1 MHTHADEWY
10 CRSFGTEFGPMPL
23 EILRRMV
30 ETEQLASDDLVRPG
44 ATGSWQ
50 AVRDLAEVRMLLS
63 GAKSPERSP
72 SATGLRTI
80 RVQPSNRWYYQI
92 DGRARG
98 PLTLAALQELI
109 ASSGDTAFDVV
120 VRQGDNATWV
130 PFCSLPG
137 MSRARGPATRWAT
150 ELSATV
156 SGPIESPACARASR
170 GTLGQL
176 VHDHRDLVI
185 ALAVWLLINAV
196 ILVGWLEPYATERRY
211 FATLRSLE
219 AETTALQ
226 THDVSP
232 REWAALRVRV
242 KETLAPIVQDLKMQ
256 ASASEPVRQHLLCA
270 ARDQLPRLVGPR
282 TREMEEPERLYK
294 HHMSLVEQEFATQ

>member
-1 MHTHADEWY
+1 MNTHADEWF
-10 CRSFGTEFGPMPL
+10 CRSFDTEFGPLPL
-23 EILRRMV
+23 EVLRRMV
-30 ETEQLASDDLVRPG
+30 ETGQLASDDLVRTG

-50 AVRDLAEVRMLLS
+50 AVRDLAEVRTLLR

-72 SATGLRTI
+72 SATGLRPI
-80 RVQPSNRWYYQI
+80 RVQPSDRWYYQF

-98 PLTLAALQELI
+98 PLTLATLQELI

-120 VRQGDNATWV
+120 VRQGDDAAWV

-137 MSRARGPATRWAT
+137 MSRARRSETRRAT
-150 ELSATV
+150 EWSATV
-156 SGPIESPACARASR
+156 SGPIVSPARARPSGR
-170 GTLGQL
+170 TLRQL

-185 ALAVWLLINAV
+185 ALAVWLLINSV
-196 ILVGWLEPYATERRY
+196 ILVGWLESYATERKY

-226 THDVSP
+226 AHDGSP

-242 KETLAPIVQDLKMQ
+242 KKTLAPIVQDLKKQ

-270 ARDQLPRLVGPR
+270 ARDHFPRLVGPR
-282 TREMEEPERLYK
+282 TREMEELERLYK
-294 HHMSLVEQEFATQ
+294 RHMSLVEQELARR